1 LNVEILIMLVIEKPP
16 VNLLNEIQ
24 DLSKYILEN

>member
-1 LNVEILIMLVIEKPP
+1 MLAIEKPP